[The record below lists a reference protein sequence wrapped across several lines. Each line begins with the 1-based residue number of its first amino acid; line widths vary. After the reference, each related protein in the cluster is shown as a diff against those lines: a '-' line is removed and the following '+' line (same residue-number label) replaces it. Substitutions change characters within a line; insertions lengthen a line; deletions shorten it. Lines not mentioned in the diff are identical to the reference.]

1 MPIIWNEP
9 QDHPNDCYFCTTN
22 IKRLNPNKKTEWYYP
37 ELESVR
43 QLIPHSDFFPV
54 PVHTSSSGNSLA
66 DSGEFC
72 ESDIIT
78 VNTNVSEYQA
88 CCLTSNQFSQNELSD
103 LIRDLNLS
111 KQASELLAS
120 RLKEKNCL
128 TSDTRITA
136 YRIREK
142 SFLPYFSQDEKLLYC
157 NNIHGLFM
165 QLGISEYKSD
175 NWRLFIDSS
184 TRSLKC
190 VLLHN
195 TNQYASISIAHPATL
210 EEEYEDIKIIL
221 QKIRYNEHQWSIYVD
236 LRMVNYLL
244 GQ

>member
-1 MPIIWNEP
+1 M
-9 QDHPNDCYFCTTN
+9 
-22 IKRLNPNKKTEWYYP
+22 
-37 ELESVR
+37 
-43 QLIPHSDFFPV
+43 
-54 PVHTSSSGNSLA
+54 
-66 DSGEFC
+66 
-72 ESDIIT
+72 
-78 VNTNVSEYQA
+78 
-88 CCLTSNQFSQNELSD
+88 
-103 LIRDLNLS
+103 S

-136 YRIREK
+136 YRTREK

-195 TNQYASISIAHPATL
+195 TNQYAFISIANSATL

-221 QKIRYNEHQWSIYVD
+221 QKIRYNEHQWSICVD

-244 GQ
+244 GQQKGYTKYPCFICLWDSRAKDDHWKKKIWPAREKLDCR